1 MQIADLLREQ
11 FRIDSIFRID
21 SEVFEIVIPDI
32 DYETFINR
40 FNLTI
45 NNINQLRKGLVST
58 GHTWTDTDIDIDKL
72 INHAEELM
80 IINKDSKNAAEIFD
94 AQDEH
99 LANLNDALNRN
110 WFTFFLQPKVDLKTN
125 KVSCSESLVRM
136 VHPTYGVIS
145 PAKIIPILEKNKMV
159 SVVDFYVLELVC
171 QTLKRWKDEGRVL
184 LPISVNYSRVTLLEN
199 DIVERTKDV
208 IEKYGVDKS
217 LIEIEI
223 TETIGN
229 MEQKK
234 ISEIAEK
241 FIAAGVNLAIDDF
254 GSKYSSLSTLST
266 VPFNVVKVDK
276 SIINDLVINPRS
288 QIIVEQIINICKQL
302 NMKSVAEGIETERQW
317 KEVKRLGFDLGQ
329 GYFFEKPISIK
340 EFEEKF
346 MKVMK

>member
-1 MQIADLLREQ
+1 
-11 FRIDSIFRID
+11 
-21 SEVFEIVIPDI
+21 
-32 DYETFINR
+32 
-40 FNLTI
+40 
-45 NNINQLRKGLVST
+45 
-58 GHTWTDTDIDIDKL
+58 
-72 INHAEELM
+72 
-80 IINKDSKNAAEIFD
+80 
-94 AQDEH
+94 
-99 LANLNDALNRN
+99 
-110 WFTFFLQPKVDLKTN
+110 
-125 KVSCSESLVRM
+125 
-136 VHPTYGVIS
+136 
-145 PAKIIPILEKNKMV
+145 
-159 SVVDFYVLELVC
+159 
-171 QTLKRWKDEGRVL
+171 
-184 LPISVNYSRVTLLEN
+184 
-199 DIVERTKDV
+199 
-208 IEKYGVDKS
+208 
-217 LIEIEI
+217 
-223 TETIGN
+223 

-241 FIAAGVNLAIDDF
+241 FIDAGVNLAIDDF